1 MNIVSGHVRAWLAEC
16 SQRVGIFLMLAGT
29 TITALGENE
38 SNAPTATV
46 VESSFEE
53 SEIEPFDREHWSYLP
68 VGDPAAPHVTRPAW
82 ARTSIDRFILAGLE
96 KRSLSPAH
104 EADRSTLARRVA
116 FDLTGLPPSRTML
129 GEFLSDD
136 RPGAYERFVDR
147 LLASPQYGRR
157 WGQYWLDL
165 ARFAETDGYE
175 HDKIRTTA
183 WRYRDWV
190 VNALNADLGY
200 DDFVSL
206 QIAGD
211 VLRPDD
217 PEAGIA
223 TSFCLSGPDMPDI
236 NSQEERK
243 HVLLNEVTST
253 IGSTL
258 LSLQVG
264 CAQCHDHKYDAISQA
279 DFYRLRAF
287 FDPAIK
293 LKANRSVT
301 TLSAKADPDVTSHFY
316 IRGDWRR
323 SGAVVKA
330 AFPRILN
337 PKGDSVA
344 EDIAGGR
351 RIALAG
357 WLVEPSHPLTGRSIV
372 NRIWQQHFGK
382 GLSTTP
388 SDFGVMGQEPTHPE
402 LLDHL
407 VTRLTQHEWSLKDL
421 HREILRSSVYRT
433 QSRLNFETEE
443 DSVRADKWQGLLE
456 SDPDNKWLGRFPRRR
471 LDAEAIRDAMLHASG
486 ALNHEAGGPGVSPP
500 LPNELIKTLK
510 KGQWQES
517 PRQADHFRRS
527 IYIFARRNL
536 LYPMF
541 ATFDRPAANCSCA
554 VRHSSTTAVQSLL
567 LLNSKITLDASEQLV
582 ARIRD
587 HVESESG
594 PLAKT
599 RRRNAH
605 CREIFLRAFSREP
618 SVSELSTCVT
628 FLNEQ
633 CNLLI
638 RQGNTDPER
647 AALVDLCRAIF
658 NSNAFL
664 YVD

>member
-1 MNIVSGHVRAWLAEC
+1 MLTGAPIAVSA
-16 SQRVGIFLMLAGT
+16 
-29 TITALGENE
+29 ENE
-38 SNAPTATV
+38 SKPQPTATHA
-46 VESSFEE
+46 ESLPEPSYEE
-53 SEIEPFDREHWSYLP
+53 TEIEPFDREHWSYLP
-68 VGDPAAPHVTRPAW
+68 VADPDVPHVTQPGW
-82 ARTSIDRFILAGLE
+82 ARTSIDRFILAALE
-96 KRSLSPAH
+96 KRSLTPAK
-104 EADRSTLARRVA
+104 EADRNTLARRVA
-116 FDLTGLPPSRTML
+116 FDLTGLPPSRSTL
-129 GEFLSDD
+129 QKFLSDD
-136 RPGAYERFVDR
+136 RPGAYERFVEQ

-190 VNALNADLGY
+190 VNAFNADIGY

-211 VLRPDD
+211 VIRPDD
-217 PEAGIA
+217 PNAEIA
-223 TSFCLSGPDMPDI
+223 TAFCLSGPDMPDI
-236 NSQEERK
+236 NSQDERK

-301 TLSAKADPDVTSHFY
+301 TLSATADPNATSHFY
-316 IRGDWRR
+316 VRGDWRR
-323 SGAVVKA
+323 AGDLVHA
-330 AFPRILN
+330 AFPRIVN
-337 PKGDSVA
+337 PKGDSVT
-344 EDIAGGR
+344 EDNAGGR
-351 RIALAG
+351 RVDLAS
-357 WLVEPSHPLTGRSIV
+357 WLVDPSHPLTGRSIV
-372 NRIWQQHFGK
+372 NRVWQQHFGK

-388 SDFGVMGQEPTHPE
+388 SDFGVMGQEPSHPE
-402 LLDHL
+402 LLDYL
-407 VTRLTQHEWSLKDL
+407 VTRLTQRDWSLKDL

-433 QSRLNFETEE
+433 QSRLEFEPAR
-443 DSVRADKWQGLLE
+443 DSVHAEAWQKLLAT
-456 SDPDNKWLGRFPRRR
+456 DPDNRWLGRFPRRR
-471 LDAEAIRDAMLHASG
+471 LDAESIRDAMLHASG

-500 LPNELIKTLK
+500 LPEELIKTLK

-517 PRQADHFRRS
+517 TRQADHFRRS

-567 LLNSKITLDASEQLV
+567 LLNSKITLDASERLV
-582 ARIRD
+582 EKIRD
-587 HVESESG
+587 RVDPESG
-594 PLAKT
+594 PLAET
-599 RRRNAH
+599 ARRNAY
-605 CREIFLRAFSREP
+605 CREIFLRTLSREP
-618 SVSELSTCVT
+618 SRIELSNCTL
-628 FLNEQ
+628 FLDEQ
-633 CNLLI
+633 IRLLD
-638 RQGNTDPER
+638 RQGHADPEH

-658 NSNAFL
+658 NSNPFL